1 MIVLLI
7 CVTVI
12 VLVAISAVFC
22 YFKDKNDKE
31 YDEYYNS
38 LSDIIED
45 ISYHVSLIKED
56 DIFGD
61 VKLHIKNI
69 KRLCNKVQNEIE
81 ETVQS
86 TEES

>member
-1 MIVLLI
+1 MITLLI
-7 CVTVI
+7 CITII
-12 VLVAISAVFC
+12 VLVVVSAVLR
-22 YFKDKNDKE
+22 YLKDKNDRK

-38 LSDIIED
+38 LSDIIDD

-61 VKLHIKNI
+61 VKIHIKNI

-86 TEES
+86 TEKS